1 LAFRVLFQ
9 CEASGD
15 SYAETLEMMLD
26 RDGSAEAVAVYVR
39 RLVDAFEA
47 NAGAVER
54 AIRSASDRWKLD
66 RMAATDRTVL
76 KLGVVE
82 LMFFD
87 DVPAKVALDEAVEM
101 ARKFGTEESGKFVN
115 GILDRVARTYRAGEL

>member
-1 LAFRVLFQ
+1 
-9 CEASGD
+9 
-15 SYAETLEMMLD
+15 MLD